1 MSYLPFGRETR
12 YPQGSTEK
20 SEHLEL
26 SAMGK
31 SLRRGCLVALI
42 AIAVPSG
49 AQAQDRK
56 EPAPGSKPVAD
67 EIQQAIVALRNTDIG
82 NPKGW
87 ATAARR
93 LTQIGK
99 PAVPALIEE
108 LDRTTADRP
117 LRSLGFTLRAIG
129 DPRAVPALIRAIPR
143 TLMAPGGDYGLRM
156 DDPELLA
163 FLRNHDLD
171 DTDRL
176 EGFSFGTPYRE
187 VTGALHSIT
196 GQRFNEDE
204 LNFIHLSGTPKQRWI
219 QRWLF
224 HGLATRWAV
233 WWKKNW
239 KKFTDDPVYSKIS
252 LPSLPDAPPVAATSA
267 EQPFPTGPKVKDADG
282 WANVII
288 GPPQAQEHYRTFK
301 DLDTGRETKW
311 PGELGDPAKAN
322 GDEIARFAAN
332 EGLDLR
338 GIEYT
343 PPGSDRSYF
352 ALQALGLRAWQVEN
366 SLYDRIGNN
375 LRAEKIPD
383 LDRPAGEMLTDFD
396 PATKTYH
403 PENKATF
410 LFVTREGTTGILQ
423 LTGLV
428 NELLR
433 PDDFGKPLVP
443 DPPDPPGRA
452 APLKPARGFFRGVQI
467 QYKYIV
473 GGEEER

>member
-1 MSYLPFGRETR
+1 
-12 YPQGSTEK
+12 
-20 SEHLEL
+20 
-26 SAMGK
+26 MGK
-31 SLRRGCLVALI
+31 SRRRGCLVVLLAV
-42 AIAVPSG
+42 AVP
-49 AQAQDRK
+49 AVARAQDRK
-56 EPAPGSKPVAD
+56 EPAPASGPVAE

-143 TLMAPGGDYGLRM
+143 TLMAPGSDYGLRM

-163 FLRNHDLD
+163 FLRKHDLD
-171 DTDRL
+171 DVDR
-176 EGFSFGTPYRE
+176 GRQFSFGRAYRE

-219 QRWLF
+219 QRWLY

-233 WWKKNW
+233 WWKKNG
-239 KKFTDDPVYSKIS
+239 KKFTDDPAYSKIS
-252 LPSLPDAPPVAATSA
+252 LPPLPDAPHVAATSA

-282 WANVII
+282 FANVII
-288 GPPQAQEHYRTFK
+288 GPPQAQEYYRTFH
-301 DLDTGRETKW
+301 DLDTGRQTKW
-311 PGELGDPAKAN
+311 PGELGDPAKAS
-322 GDEIARFAAN
+322 GEKIAAFAAK

-338 GIEYT
+338 GIEYRT
-343 PPGSDRSYF
+343 PGSERSYY
-352 ALQALGLRAWQVEN
+352 ALQALGLRAWQVDN
-366 SLYDRIGNN
+366 SLYERIGND
-375 LRAEKIPD
+375 LRAEKVPD
-383 LDRPAGEMLTDFD
+383 LDHPAGDLLIDFD
-396 PATKTYH
+396 PATRTYH

-423 LTGLV
+423 LTGLAT
-428 NELLR
+428 EPIR
-433 PDDFGKPLVP
+433 PEDFGRPLVP
-443 DPPDPPGRA
+443 DPPDPPGRT
-452 APLKPARGFFRGVQI
+452 APLKPTRGFFRGVQI
-467 QYKYIV
+467 QYKYLV
-473 GGEEER
+473 NGEEER